1 MRNFLIIV
9 MVWAGAIALRCA
21 GTSGRNFVKEKQGFE
36 VSKVIGMTT
45 AELEKEFGP
54 PQNIFYRGR
63 PDYSRETYLYH
74 YAERTETSLSSRTL
88 RTELENGKVIGYIYT
103 SGFQPDSTKFDEKI
117 FSQLRIGMSEQETE
131 KLIGKFNGAAIMPT
145 TLIDTATQNSLTFN
159 KGDRMRFLQYST
171 HNLKNRIS
179 SVYEKFL
186 ILVYDQSTGKVK
198 DFYFYG
204 QE

>member
-1 MRNFLIIV
+1 MRQLL
-9 MVWAGAIALRCA
+9 MMALVYAMLLALACA
-21 GTSGRNFVKEKQGFE
+21 GTAGRNFVKEKQGFE
-36 VSKVIGMTT
+36 ISKVMGMST
-45 AELEKEFGP
+45 AELEKEFGQ

-74 YAERTETSLSSRTL
+74 YTEKTETSLSSRTL

-117 FSQLRIGMSEQETE
+117 FSRLRLGMTEQETE
-131 KLIGKFNGAAIMPT
+131 KLIGKFNGTASMPS
-145 TLIDTATQNSLTFN
+145 TLIDTATQNSLKFS
-159 KGDRMRFLQYST
+159 KGDRMRFLQYTT
-171 HNLKNRIS
+171 HNLKNRLSGI
-179 SVYEKFL
+179 YEKFL
-186 ILVYDQSTGKVK
+186 ILVYDKSTGKVK